1 MGRVDELDTGPLQ
14 TPPNAPSTGDKRDDE
29 VVTPGAG
36 EAGNM
41 APHGMSD
48 KPVALSSTTVL
59 NEDDRK
65 IAGIPKGNLADRF
78 VQSDEGGSS
87 GGASEASEAKTE

>member
-14 TPPNAPSTGDKRDDE
+14 TPPNALSTGDKREDE
-29 VVTPGAG
+29 VMTPGAG

-59 NEDDRK
+59 DEEERK
-65 IAGIPKGNLADRF
+65 IAGIPKGSLGDRF
-78 VQSDEGGSS
+78 VTSDSDEQEEGKD
-87 GGASEASEAKTE
+87 ETME

>member
-14 TPPNAPSTGDKRDDE
+14 TPPNALSTGEQREDE
-29 VVTPGAG
+29 VMTPGAG

-48 KPVALSSTTVL
+48 KPIALSSTTVL
-59 NEDDRK
+59 NEEERK
-65 IAGIPKGNLADRF
+65 IAGIPKGNLGDRF
-78 VQSDEGGSS
+78 VQSDQGTAE
-87 GGASEASEAKTE
+87 EEKEEKME

>member
-14 TPPNAPSTGDKRDDE
+14 TPSNALSTGDSREDE
-29 VVTPGAG
+29 VIAPGAG

-59 NEDDRK
+59 DEDERK
-65 IAGIPKGNLADRF
+65 IAGMPKGTLGDRF
-78 VQSDEGGSS
+78 VQSEEGES
-87 GGASEASEAKTE
+87 GGEKAKDETTQ